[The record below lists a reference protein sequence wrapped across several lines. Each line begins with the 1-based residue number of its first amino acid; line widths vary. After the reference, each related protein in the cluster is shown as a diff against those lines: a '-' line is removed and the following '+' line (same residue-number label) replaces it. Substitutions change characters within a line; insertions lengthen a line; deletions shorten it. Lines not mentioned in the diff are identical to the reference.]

1 MKYVLLILVI
11 VFFPLIAICAELA
24 TFRYL
29 SDGSQNGVATS
40 GTALSAISGYKIAL
54 QNIRTTLTE
63 TYNFSTE
70 LAAVW

>member
-1 MKYVLLILVI
+1 MLKPMNRGDAPVLL
-11 VFFPLIAICAELA
+11 
-24 TFRYL
+24 
-29 SDGSQNGVATS
+29 DGSQNGVATS

-54 QNIRTTLTE
+54 QKIRTTLTE